1 MALIPQLIKQLE
13 QTANVM
19 GPDTAINNKT
29 LGKCSHV
36 KLQHLN

>member
-13 QTANVM
+13 QTAYVM

-29 LGKCSHV
+29 RGECSHV